1 MIRRPDQGRTSNLHE
16 GLPPIKAISGKIA
29 AIVTWGKK
37 KKSKEMR
44 CQSDECQHRMET
56 QLSHNSHLSG
66 LRKPFLDFHG
76 GSVSGSL
83 PAVQGMQIPPPTK
96 EDSTHC
102 EAAESPLPVL
112 TPHTLERGVPA
123 MKSTCCSY

>member
-1 MIRRPDQGRTSNLHE
+1 
-16 GLPPIKAISGKIA
+16 
-29 AIVTWGKK
+29 
-37 KKSKEMR
+37 MR

-83 PAVQGMQIPPPTK
+83 PAAQGMQIPPPTK

-102 EAAESPLPVL
+102 EAAESVHCQCWL
-112 TPHTLERGVPA
+112 HTL
-123 MKSTCCSY
+123 